1 MEGPGEKA
9 VTMVR
14 FWRRRRVVTAAR
26 LAVDAWAV
34 LRFAL
39 S

>member
-1 MEGPGEKA
+1 
-9 VTMVR
+9 MVR

-26 LAVDAWAV
+26 MAADAWAT

>member
-1 MEGPGEKA
+1 
-9 VTMVR
+9 MVR
-14 FWRRRRVVTAAR
+14 FWRRRRRRVVTAAR

>member
-1 MEGPGEKA
+1 MEVPGEKA
-9 VTMVR
+9 VDMIR
-14 FWRRRRVVTAAR
+14 FWRRRRTLPAAR

>member
-1 MEGPGEKA
+1 MPGEKA
-9 VTMVR
+9 VIMVR
-14 FWRRRRVVTAAR
+14 FWRRRRVLPAAR
-26 LAVDAWAV
+26 LAADAWAV